1 MRHFRLDFAGERI
14 GGNRADVGGLPCV
27 FIAAVVGAVAGEC
40 GELDQKERHLRIL
53 PVVAPVLNQY
63 LVIRIVGGLAVVV
76 AALIPDDAAELIA
89 EPGME
94 HPVEQRRR
102 VVRRGPVANGCS
114 AIDFGT
120 DADFAGIRNKFCF
133 LPPVCMNDTG
143 NFGVRDREGDFR
155 RRPSALG
162 EMVGDADRERIASG
176 FDEASRDGVVA
187 RTAPVVRLID
197 GRFTDLFA
205 VEPGFVAV
213 VHRAEMQSDVFA
225 CELRGDFKSSADD
238 GHSDKRN
245 DERKSGFFPCGII
258 EFRSR
263 PFFRLFRNGAS
274 AGEEFFEPGSDRGN
288 LSRPYLLEF
297 GEEFRRGILHAGER
311 QLRAVFFERLFGN
324 PRLNVGSAPCCRDEA
339 DGNIEVLHQ
348 LASEEVAACAE
359 EFDGFRR
366 ADLPAG
372 TVLVGKRIIRAHAAH
387 QEGVVQ
393 TDARVIGV
401 RNFFFVI
408 RGAPELSAAVD
419 GHFHVGLSGAHPD
432 FADENVVE
440 HLRRH
445 VVGSA
450 DLHGMRSA
458 RGHCG
463 KGDAPFAVRVCRG
476 RAGVPRKSDLY
487 FRSRISD
494 SGNDDGTLP
503 LKNHV
508 GAENF
513 VR

>member
-1 MRHFRLDFAGERI
+1 
-14 GGNRADVGGLPCV
+14 
-27 FIAAVVGAVAGEC
+27 
-40 GELDQKERHLRIL
+40 
-53 PVVAPVLNQY
+53 
-63 LVIRIVGGLAVVV
+63 
-76 AALIPDDAAELIA
+76 
-89 EPGME
+89 ME

-120 DADFAGIRNKFCF
+120 EADFAGIRNKFCF
-133 LPPVCMNDTG
+133 LPPVGMNDTG
-143 NFGVRDREGDFR
+143 NFGTRDREGDFR
-155 RRPSALG
+155 RCPSANG
-162 EMVGDADRERIASG
+162 EVIGDADCERVVSG
-176 FDEASRDGVVA
+176 LDEASRDGIVP
-187 RTAPVVRLID
+187 RIAPVVRLVD
-197 GRFTDLFA
+197 GRFTDFFA
-205 VEPGFVAV
+205 VEPGLVAV
-213 VHRAEMQSDVFA
+213 VDCAEVQSDVFA
-225 CELRGDFKSSADD
+225 GELCGNFKSSADD
-238 GHSDKRN
+238 GNADVREV
-245 DERKSGFFPCGII
+245 ERKFGFLPCGII
-258 EFRSR
+258 EFRSQ
-263 PFFRLFRNGAS
+263 PFFCLFRNGAS
-274 AGEEFFEPGSDRGN
+274 AGEEFFEPGSDRGD
-288 LSRPYLLEF
+288 LFAPYLFEF
-297 GEEFRRGILHAGER
+297 GVEFRGRILHAAER
-311 QLRAVFFERLFGN
+311 QFCIVLFERLFGN
-324 PRLNVGSAPCCRDEA
+324 PRLNVGSTPCGRDET
-339 DGNIEVLHQ
+339 DRYIEVLHQ
-348 LASEEVAACAE
+348 FASEEIAACAE

-440 HLRRH
+440 HLRRYAF
-445 VVGSA
+445 GSA
-450 DLHGMRSA
+450 DFHDVRTAG
-458 RGHCG
+458 GHCG
-463 KGDAPFAVRVCRG
+463 EGDAPFTVCVRRG
-476 RAGVPRKSDLY
+476 RAGVSRKFDLY
-487 FRSRISD
+487 FRSRIRD